1 MTSTSDC
8 EVTVSGLTEK
18 KVYVMRVA
26 ARNEVGVGE
35 FAEIADVIPKSPF
48 GANMMFLHSLYM
60 YLKFA
65 FSFRVLYV
73 LR

>member
-8 EVTVSGLTEK
+8 DVTVSGLTEK

-26 ARNEVGVGE
+26 AKNDVGVGE

-48 GANMMFLHSLYM
+48 GANITFL
-60 YLKFA
+60 
-65 FSFRVLYV
+65 
-73 LR
+73 